1 MNKFLTYQGQQP
13 LYLGDI
19 DFASDAV
26 RDAFAQLLK
35 GLTGSDGANAILRGV
50 VGSTH
55 NNNVVFSAGIVS
67 IDGEILPVEANAG
80 INGSMSDTFYLRVKS
95 TYGGSRTFLDS
106 ETHDCWETR
115 SVEVTKDVTDYPLA
129 AFRRLQGGFG
139 SQRWRYSQGGFDF
152 WLVKTGLTWLVSLKR
167 PAMSQS
173 EEHFFDVSVPGIQ
186 AEDLAVF
193 PTNEATV
200 LTTAYIDTGSGVT
213 TDVLS
218 VKYYRDSGE
227 LKIQMDLESG
237 LAAGNGSMQVI
248 LPVF

>member
-19 DFASDAV
+19 DFASEAV

-35 GLTGSDGANAILRGV
+35 GLTGDDNANAILRGV
-50 VGSTH
+50 NAAARSSTV
-55 NNNVVFSAGIVS
+55 NFSEGVVS
-67 IDGEILPVEANAG
+67 IGGEILPVENTTLAG
-80 INGSMSDTFYLRVKS
+80 SLSDTFYLRIKS
-95 TYGGSRTFLDS
+95 TYGGTRTFLDGDS
-106 ETHDCWETR
+106 HDCWETR

-129 AFRRLQGGFG
+129 SFRRILGGFG
-139 SQRWRYSQGGFDF
+139 SQRWHYSQGGYDF

-167 PAMSQS
+167 PPMTRS
-173 EEHFFDVSVPGIQ
+173 EEHFFEVSVPGIQ
-186 AEDLAVF
+186 ADDLLVF
-193 PTNEATV
+193 PTYEATV

-213 TDVLS
+213 TDVLA

-237 LAAGNGSMQVI
+237 LAAGYGSMQVI